1 MEILVVIF
9 NYQRKVYSTLLFKV
23 DYGLIFSHE

>member
-9 NYQRKVYSTLLFKV
+9 NYQRKVYSILLFKV
-23 DYGLIFSHE
+23 DYDLTFSHE